1 MSHPSLNASELIAWN
16 NSITRKWRDFLATEP
31 KVLDLPC
38 DIFAAGTVRGLL
50 RHIVATEVR
59 YADLLAAYP
68 PGDYANLP
76 AASVEELFE
85 PHDRALRIF
94 DALLKTT
101 GYDWDIKIEFQT
113 LTLGPRRAPRRAI
126 LFHAMLHGIRHYA
139 QLSTVVRNAG
149 YTPSLVQDYLPM
161 DSEPA

>member
-1 MSHPSLNASELIAWN
+1 MSLPCLSASELIAWN
-16 NSITRKWRDFLATEP
+16 NSITQKWRDFLAKEP
-31 KVLDLPC
+31 RVLDLPC
-38 DIFAAGTVRGLL
+38 GVFGAETCRGLL
-50 RHIVATEVR
+50 LHIVAAEIR

-68 PGDYANLP
+68 PGNYSSLP
-76 AASVEELFE
+76 AATLEEIYE

-94 DALLKTT
+94 NALLKTPD
-101 GYDWDIKIEFQT
+101 YDWDIKLEFPT

-139 QLSTVVRNAG
+139 QLSTIVRSAG
-149 YTPSLVQDYLPM
+149 YTASLVQDYLPM